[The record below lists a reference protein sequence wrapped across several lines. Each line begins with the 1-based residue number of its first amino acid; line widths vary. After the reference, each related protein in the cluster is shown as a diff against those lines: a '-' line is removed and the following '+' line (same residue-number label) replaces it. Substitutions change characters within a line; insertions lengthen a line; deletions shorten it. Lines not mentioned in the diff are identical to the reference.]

1 MTQNTS
7 TTRTLGNSIAN
18 TIITALVGF
27 VLIVKSLS
35 WGGNDTGMTRKEKA
49 ALRRRYQTLK
59 DYDSQFK
66 EVPRP
71 VSTDI
76 LALFSQIEGPVA
88 DRPEFIA
95 LTDSGEVKHINTH
108 KRGSDYDDKLLRAA
122 AAIPQRNCVACG
134 SERSTFSHDG
144 VTGRRVGR
152 IELTCSGCETVF

>member
-1 MTQNTS
+1 
-7 TTRTLGNSIAN
+7 
-18 TIITALVGF
+18 
-27 VLIVKSLS
+27 
-35 WGGNDTGMTRKEKA
+35 MTRKEKA

-108 KRGSDYDDKLLRAA
+108 NVGLITTTSYCVRQPPSRREIALRVVVNV
-122 AAIPQRNCVACG
+122 R
-134 SERSTFSHDG
+134 RSVMTA
-144 VTGRRVGR
+144 
-152 IELTCSGCETVF
+152 